1 MFLYQNLS
9 KFFLRNSRSF
19 LEFIFILQTIFM
31 LLNSY
36 INFIGME
43 FIDLKLLL
51 TYSWKSYRLNNLNNP
66 DLFHLSIFASHRL
79 NSLNWLHFY
88 WTWSFLS
95 SFDFLI
101 IDHYFLLLTHL
112 DCFLMQYLNYQN
124 RCQYCFSFLVTF
136 TLRDRLMNN
145 RISIVQHLESRFCLQ
160 VNLLIHLF
168 TTYDLLFLGVP
179 F

>member
-31 LLNSY
+31 HLNSY

-101 IDHYFLLLTHL
+101 FDHYFLLLTHL
-112 DCFLMQYLNYQN
+112 DCFL
-124 RCQYCFSFLVTF
+124 
-136 TLRDRLMNN
+136 
-145 RISIVQHLESRFCLQ
+145 
-160 VNLLIHLF
+160 LL
-168 TTYDLLFLGVP
+168 LLFLFSYHLHFEGSSDEQSYQHCSAFGIQVLLAS
-179 F
+179 